1 MTAHPDRALEQA
13 VRAAAALWRAH
24 PPERYAQAWAH
35 WAGLR
40 PGNARRLARL
50 DEAVLSLTR
59 GSLAPDVV
67 PGLAVLLVLRQQEA
81 EALATAI
88 VRQQRSRGVSRGDR
102 RAAVKA
108 MESYVL
114 FAARSGIAG
123 CPLTGPVT
131 VPLVRKEDRR

>member
-1 MTAHPDRALEQA
+1 MTQHPDRALVQA
-13 VRAAAALWRAH
+13 VRAAAMLWRAH
-24 PPERYAQAWAH
+24 PPERYAQAWTH

-50 DEAVLSLTR
+50 DEVVSSLVR
-59 GSLAPDVV
+59 GSLAPDAV

-81 EALATAI
+81 EALASAI
-88 VRQQRSRGVSRGDR
+88 IRQQRSRGVSRGDR

>member
-1 MTAHPDRALEQA
+1 VTAHPDRALEQA

-24 PPERYAQAWAH
+24 PPERYTQALAH
-35 WAGLR
+35 WAALR

-50 DEAVLSLTR
+50 DEVVASLVR
-59 GSLAPDVV
+59 GSLAPDAV

-81 EALATAI
+81 DALATAI

>member
-50 DEAVLSLTR
+50 DEVLTSLTR
-59 GSLAPDVV
+59 GSLAPDAV

-81 EALATAI
+81 EALASAI
-88 VRQQRSRGVSRGDR
+88 IRHQHAWGSGRSDR
-102 RAAVKA
+102 RAMIKA

>member
-24 PPERYAQAWAH
+24 PPERYAQALAH
-35 WAGLR
+35 WTALR
-40 PGNARRLARL
+40 PGNARRLTRL
-50 DEAVLSLTR
+50 DEVVSSLAR
-59 GSLAPDVV
+59 GSFAPDAV

-81 EALATAI
+81 EALASAI
-88 VRQQRSRGVSRGDR
+88 IRQQRSRGVSRGDR

>member
-24 PPERYAQAWAH
+24 PPERYAQALTH
-35 WAGLR
+35 WTTLR

-50 DEAVLSLTR
+50 DEVVASLVR
-59 GSLAPDVV
+59 GSLAPDAV

-81 EALATAI
+81 DALATAI

-102 RAAVKA
+102 RAVVKA

>member
-13 VRAAAALWRAH
+13 VRAAAMLWRAH
-24 PPERYAQAWAH
+24 PPERYAQTWAR
-35 WAGLR
+35 WANLR

-50 DEAVLSLTR
+50 DEVVASLVR
-59 GSLAPDVV
+59 GSLAPDAV

-81 EALATAI
+81 DALATAI

-102 RAAVKA
+102 RAVVKA

>member
-1 MTAHPDRALEQA
+1 VTTHPDRALEQA

-24 PPERYAQAWAH
+24 PSEHYMQTWAR
-35 WAGLR
+35 WANLR

-50 DEAVLSLTR
+50 DEVVSTLAR
-59 GSLAPDVV
+59 GTFVPDAV

-81 EALATAI
+81 EALASAI

-102 RAAVKA
+102 RAAIKA